1 MRRVFGTLWR
11 LIKLP
16 FRWIKIV
23 SDDISE
29 FLTEEPED
37 SPLADSL
44 QKAVA
49 NPQSLLIHLDALRK
63 HLLRAVI
70 GLALTTAL
78 SFAFASKIIDIL
90 AQPVGGISSLV
101 AIDPTEPLGTF
112 MRVSLLTGFAIALP
126 YVILELWLFAAPG
139 LSRDARIFG
148 LLAIPVATLFFI
160 GGMAFAY
167 YILLP
172 TAIPFLVNFGGIT
185 SQIRPSSYIRFV
197 TSILFWIGIAFQFP
211 LIIYVLARVGLIRG
225 KVLLNQWRLAI
236 VIIAI
241 LAAAITPT
249 IDPGTMAL
257 VMGPMIVLYFFSILL
272 ASIAERSRIR
282 RKLSESDG
290 GFQPE
295 APSPK

>member
-1 MRRVFGTLWR
+1 
-11 LIKLP
+11 
-16 FRWIKIV
+16 
-23 SDDISE
+23 
-29 FLTEEPED
+29 
-37 SPLADSL
+37 
-44 QKAVA
+44 
-49 NPQSLLIHLDALRK
+49 
-63 HLLRAVI
+63 
-70 GLALTTAL
+70 
-78 SFAFASKIIDIL
+78 
-90 AQPVGGISSLV
+90 
-101 AIDPTEPLGTF
+101 